1 MHFNRLL
8 ITVLLSTTI
17 TGVGS
22 NIGNRSTATATQT
35 ASIPAGVNKLIK
47 VYPEFIRGFKDNKLI
62 LSNGMN
68 IPWDDGKKKSFTEM
82 LDNTDAQ
89 DMFITTYPATGATPK
104 HLADPGRGRCEP
116 LFKAMYGNSA
126 AEVERH
132 LVSVSWFGQ
141 RLRFTSRNGAAD
153 SLRAV
158 ARELS
163 KHPELKKYLKS
174 AGTFYWRKV
183 RGAQRQSAHSY
194 GIAID
199 IGGNY
204 TDYWKWRQPRAAET
218 DNIEYRN
225 RIPHTLVD
233 IFRRHG
239 FIWGGAWYHYDT
251 MHFEFRPEL
260 LN

>member
-1 MHFNRLL
+1 MHINYLILIMLL
-8 ITVLLSTTI
+8 PVTIAVAGSST
-17 TGVGS
+17 
-22 NIGNRSTATATQT
+22 NNGNRPIPSKPTA
-35 ASIPAGVNKLIK
+35 IPAGVKKLIK
-47 VYPEFIRGFKDNKLI
+47 VYPDYVRGFKNNRLI
-62 LSNGMN
+62 LSNGKSLL
-68 IPWDDGKKKSFTEM
+68 WDDGKKKSFTEM

-89 DMFITTYPATGATPK
+89 DMFITPYPAPGSTPK
-104 HLADPGRGRCEP
+104 YLADPGRGRCEP

-126 AEVERH
+126 AEVEQH
-132 LVSVSWFGQ
+132 LVTVPWFGQ
-141 RLRFTSRNGAAD
+141 RLRFTSCNGAAD

-199 IGGNY
+199 IGGDY
-204 TDYWKWRQPRAAET
+204 TDYWKWRQPRATET
-218 DNIEYRN
+218 DKVEYRN
-225 RIPHTLVD
+225 RMPLALVE

-260 LN
+260 L